1 MAVKASACNYK
12 SQGRIWEDKQIPPT
26 VFYLG
31 WVSLDG
37 VEDVDEDEE
46 DGDEETHPA
55 RDALGVDKE
64 ADPADDDEEAGGEVE
79 GDDVEADFPG
89 QHQLEASNTATSK
102 QVSNTEQANDHNK
115 NKFHLRP
122 VFFPQFNTVSIPT
135 CNSFS
140 MLWSRCSPAW
150 K

>member
-1 MAVKASACNYK
+1 MAVKASACNYE

-89 QHQLEASNTATSK
+89 QHQLEASNTETKSSQQPITS
-102 QVSNTEQANDHNK
+102 Q
-115 NKFHLRP
+115 
-122 VFFPQFNTVSIPT
+122 
-135 CNSFS
+135 
-140 MLWSRCSPAW
+140 
-150 K
+150 

>member
-1 MAVKASACNYK
+1 MSSYSMRVAKTKAIHAISQASMAVKASACNYK

-37 VEDVDEDEE
+37 VEDVDEYEE

-102 QVSNTEQANDHNK
+102 RSEDSNTEQAND
-115 NKFHLRP
+115 
-122 VFFPQFNTVSIPT
+122 
-135 CNSFS
+135 
-140 MLWSRCSPAW
+140 
-150 K
+150 

>member
-1 MAVKASACNYK
+1 MKVKVGSE
-12 SQGRIWEDKQIPPT
+12 RINKIPPP

-64 ADPADDDEEAGGEVE
+64 ADPADHDKEAGREVE

-122 VFFPQFNTVSIPT
+122 FFSTI
-135 CNSFS
+135 
-140 MLWSRCSPAW
+140 
-150 K
+150 

>member
-1 MAVKASACNYK
+1 MKVKVGSE
-12 SQGRIWEDKQIPPT
+12 RITQIPPP

-55 RDALGVDKE
+55 RDALGVDEE

-79 GDDVEADFPG
+79 GDDVEAGFPG
-89 QHQLEASNTATSK
+89 QHQLEASNTATK
-102 QVSNTEQANDHNK
+102 PGQEN
-115 NKFHLRP
+115 
-122 VFFPQFNTVSIPT
+122 SI
-135 CNSFS
+135 S
-140 MLWSRCSPAW
+140 
-150 K
+150 